1 MYGRKKIALV
11 EVWMGK
17 IPDYFSYH
25 IETIR
30 SLTSVDFYF
39 FSNDKEYDF
48 GSIDYKNFYF
58 NYITEEEFLDR
69 FNKTSEIKIDKISN
83 PRKII
88 DFKLSYFEMFS
99 DYVSPYSYVGIYDI
113 DTLFGDL
120 NDTLLESLEKYDFI
134 SIGDEI
140 FHNRLSGP
148 LLIMRNTQEFRNLMK
163 SDRYYETLLASDIYG
178 YGEQELSKIAFDNY
192 KVKLIYSIN
201 TDPSNGG
208 KNIYDAYWSGG
219 KLFIGGEE
227 KLLYHFYRKDHTKF
241 QRIGNSISA
250 YYDKKYLN
258 DFLWVVHFSEKY
270 ETLLPYLM
278 DSLKKFS
285 NRKCVFYSINYSPSF
300 MYKTQTESDQFIFRR
315 IDMEP
320 GPLDSRGRDSRIM
333 NSKPLVLMDAIK
345 SFPGK
350 KFVHIDTDI
359 YLTSNSDDISKYF
372 DRIENYPLIN
382 SHVHDVM
389 YISGVNPDE
398 EWTSPLHVLLN
409 AMGEEKGDIFP
420 RRKCNVIAFDERSY
434 WFFEEQM
441 SLYNQFKDSG
451 IPGILAIFD
460 EDTANALLTKYQL
473 KNCLPLVDIEESYNL
488 NVEKIYNYSYNMT
501 GTSPWAELP
510 KNINDLLFFHGF
522 KDPSDYRE
530 IQNQY
535 GDSTIENEE
544 MILKYSNGAISFEKN
559 SFMTTKKIESL
570 VDFVVHDSNGVE
582 ILRLS
587 QQDFHRY
594 WLFYIDEIN
603 LDRGKYLIKIFES
616 SSQKCIFND
625 ILQIA

>member
-1 MYGRKKIALV
+1 MKLKLIQL
-11 EVWMGK
+11 WMGK
-17 IPDYFSYH
+17 IPDYFWHHY
-25 IETIR
+25 ETTKNLKDVEFLIF
-30 SLTSVDFYF
+30 TN
-39 FSNDKEYDF
+39 NDLFLDSPNYKVIQITPEELE
-48 GSIDYKNFYF
+48 GKVSSMLNIDYKISSIKKINDLKSSLGELFEEYLSDCDFYGF
-58 NYITEEEFLDR
+58 
-69 FNKTSEIKIDKISN
+69 
-83 PRKII
+83 
-88 DFKLSYFEMFS
+88 
-99 DYVSPYSYVGIYDI
+99 YDI
-113 DTLFGDL
+113 DTLFGDFQKWIFPYMEEYDVISFADSIYHNRLAGPLTIIRNTPENLRIYRKKLDEFLATL
-120 NDTLLESLEKYDFI
+120 NHADIDAFEEHQLSHILLES
-134 SIGDEI
+134 
-140 FHNRLSGP
+140 R
-148 LLIMRNTQEFRNLMK
+148 
-163 SDRYYETLLASDIYG
+163 
-178 YGEQELSKIAFDNY
+178 
-192 KVKLIYSIN
+192 KVKLIYDSTN
-201 TDPSNGG
+201 CETQNGG
-208 KNIYDAYWSGG
+208 KNTYEAYWSGG
-219 KLFIGGEE
+219 KVFVKGEE
-227 KLLYHFYRKDHTKF
+227 KLLYHFYRKNHTKF
-241 QRIGNSISA
+241 QRIGNTISA
-250 YYDKKYLN
+250 YYDKKYHE

-300 MYKTQTESDQFIFRR
+300 MYKTQSESDQFIFRR

-333 NSKPLVLMDAIK
+333 NSKPLILMDAIK

-359 YLTSNSDDISKYF
+359 YLTTNSDDISKYF
-372 DRIENYPLIN
+372 DRLENYPLIN

-389 YISGVNPDE
+389 YISGINPNE

-409 AMGEEKGDIFP
+409 AMGEEKEAIFP
-420 RRKCNVIAFDERSY
+420 RRKCNVIVFDERSY

-441 SLYNQFKDSG
+441 ALYNQFKDSE

-460 EDTANALLTKYQL
+460 EDTANALLAKYQL

-510 KNINDLLFFHGF
+510 KAVNDLLFFHGF
-522 KDPSDYRE
+522 KDPSDYVE

-535 GDSTIENEE
+535 GTSTLENEE
-544 MILKYSNGAISFEKN
+544 MILKYSDGMISFEKN
-559 SFMTTKKIESL
+559 SFMTTKKIDSP
-570 VDFVVHDSNGVE
+570 VDFIVYDSRGLE

-594 WLFYIDEIN
+594 WLFYIDKIN
-603 LDRGKYLIKIFES
+603 LDRGKYLIKILEN

-625 ILQIA
+625 ILQIK